1 MDCGLNEGRC
11 FREPSLW
18 GVSDDLIFRCRTLPV
33 LLFSVAEAAFF
44 TFFVLSLS
52 HISAMPE
59 RKTLRRDIKRK
70 KICNNSRSAFC
81 AMENV
86 SREEY

>member
-1 MDCGLNEGRC
+1 M
-11 FREPSLW
+11 
-18 GVSDDLIFRCRTLPV
+18 GVAGVFLFLPGALTV
-33 LLFSVAEAAFF
+33 SLFSVEETAFF
-44 TFFVLSLS
+44 TFFILSLS
-52 HISAMPE
+52 HVSAMPE
-59 RKTLRRDIKRK
+59 GKTFRRDIKRK